1 MKWKIITGIL
11 VAVLVLGI
19 AVSLYFVNRRNV
31 EKVTEEGERVN
42 LLAMGLDQVEGTS
55 RSDTIMLVSISPNPH
70 EVQVFSVP
78 RDLYVKYPDGESRR
92 INAAYPIGGGE
103 LARDLI
109 SDLTGVEIP
118 FHLILD
124 YEGFKE
130 LIDMIGGIELEV
142 EERLEYEDTAASPPL
157 EIDISSGQQ
166 VLDGEEALGYIRYR
180 GEGSDIRR
188 IDRQQKFLKALLE
201 QGIQFREW
209 TKLKDLISTAQNY
222 LQTNLSLVD
231 LYDLGK
237 MVRGISAD
245 DFNTHTLPG
254 QDARIEDK
262 AVLQPRIVEIKRMIT
277 EGIHGVDL
285 LTKSDIRVVTLN
297 GEGSTWLA
305 HNSANR
311 LESLGFNVVGAD
323 NADRFDYE
331 TSYILDLVPDNPKKA
346 TMLRNEVSNELEID
360 VEIIDQESSSEA
372 LESIRDSGVTI
383 PDNTDLILILGEGSS
398 KLVDE

>member
-78 RDLYVKYPDGESRR
+78 RDLYVKYPDGENRR

-157 EIDISSGQQ
+157 EIDISPGQQ

>member
-1 MKWKIITGIL
+1 M
-11 VAVLVLGI
+11 
-19 AVSLYFVNRRNV
+19 
-31 EKVTEEGERVN
+31 
-42 LLAMGLDQVEGTS
+42 
-55 RSDTIMLVSISPNPH
+55 
-70 EVQVFSVP
+70 
-78 RDLYVKYPDGESRR
+78 
-92 INAAYPIGGGE
+92 
-103 LARDLI
+103 
-109 SDLTGVEIP
+109 
-118 FHLILD
+118 
-124 YEGFKE
+124 
-130 LIDMIGGIELEV
+130 
-142 EERLEYEDTAASPPL
+142 
-157 EIDISSGQQ
+157 
-166 VLDGEEALGYIRYR
+166 
-180 GEGSDIRR
+180 
-188 IDRQQKFLKALLE
+188 KALLE

>member
-180 GEGSDIRR
+180 G
-188 IDRQQKFLKALLE
+188 
-201 QGIQFREW
+201 
-209 TKLKDLISTAQNY
+209 
-222 LQTNLSLVD
+222 
-231 LYDLGK
+231 
-237 MVRGISAD
+237 
-245 DFNTHTLPG
+245 
-254 QDARIEDK
+254 
-262 AVLQPRIVEIKRMIT
+262 
-277 EGIHGVDL
+277 
-285 LTKSDIRVVTLN
+285 
-297 GEGSTWLA
+297 
-305 HNSANR
+305 
-311 LESLGFNVVGAD
+311 
-323 NADRFDYE
+323 
-331 TSYILDLVPDNPKKA
+331 
-346 TMLRNEVSNELEID
+346 
-360 VEIIDQESSSEA
+360 
-372 LESIRDSGVTI
+372 
-383 PDNTDLILILGEGSS
+383 
-398 KLVDE
+398 

>member
-157 EIDISSGQQ
+157 EIDISPGQQ